1 MFCNSNWV
9 IMHIITVKNRNKHV
23 TKAFHQHNKDV
34 FMASLQILKICDD
47 EMNLYV
53 ALHYYR
59 LLQIV
64 FGLVKQENS
73 K

>member
-1 MFCNSNWV
+1 M
-9 IMHIITVKNRNKHV
+9 T
-23 TKAFHQHNKDV
+23 
-34 FMASLQILKICDD
+34 SLQILKICDD